1 MRSLLI
7 QFWHSNQEVTE
18 AKSEGK
24 STKEQ
29 KNDCIL
35 IKKLWCFHFE
45 LPLYSDSHSGDAHV
59 TAMFGQPWPK
69 YEPAGLLA
77 YINIKL
83 RTFQLVMTKL
93 KWQNTLI
100 WTPGRA
106 ADSKCACAHLNPAFL
121 QQTCCKLGPTKN
133 HESQPTPHIPGNN
146 LKFALFFC
154 FFIQIYVIYTEW
166 FSPGSPNVFGR
177 GPN

>member
-106 ADSKCACAHLNPAFL
+106 ADYKCACAHLNPAFL
-121 QQTCCKLGPTKN
+121 QQTCCKLG
-133 HESQPTPHIPGNN
+133 IC
-146 LKFALFFC
+146 KF
-154 FFIQIYVIYTEW
+154 
-166 FSPGSPNVFGR
+166 FSPMWMHMCKFKHDFCAKGLLQVGHVKVFLQCESVPSPGGFR
-177 GPN
+177 WA